1 MNCSWRKQ
9 KGLRGNRQ
17 HATSPTS
24 AKASANN
31 CPSVLLSKALLPSH
45 KPHCSRHIKH
55 PARALVLCPALIC
68 ASDSEV
74 VARTVPEGQ
83 GTRKASTAR
92 PGDAKTV
99 HDLWYA
105 AYQQVRSFLSSLWT
119 ATEEMNFHAEMRKQ
133 GDLEDLNILRL
144 EPN

>member
-1 MNCSWRKQ
+1 MANMARRQSPLKPVQTIAPPCSCPKQ
-9 KGLRGNRQ
+9 SEN
-17 HATSPTS
+17 
-24 AKASANN
+24 
-31 CPSVLLSKALLPSH
+31 SKALLPSH
-45 KPHCSRHIKH
+45 KPHCSRNIKH

-83 GTRKASTAR
+83 GTQKASTAR
-92 PGDAKTV
+92 PGDAKKV

-105 AYQQVRSFLSSLWT
+105 AYQQVRSFPSSLWT

-144 EPN
+144 ELN